1 MSVRF
6 AWDILMVYYLKLL
19 NTSKI
24 FWLHNVAEITFVTF
38 VANNMKEFISITRNY
53 SLDAIFAVYRVQYLR
68 MLINQ
73 KK

>member
-6 AWDILMVYYLKLL
+6 AWDILTVYYLKLF
-19 NTSKI
+19 TSKI

-53 SLDAIFAVYRVQYLR
+53 SLDAIFAVNRVQYLG